1 MHSLLKRL
9 ASWLPRRAHRSLRRG
24 YVRWRF
30 RQGSFVSQEYEYHI
44 LDQLV
49 RPKDWVLDIG
59 ANFGVYTA
67 RFSRLVGPE
76 GRVIA
81 MEPVLQTFDILN
93 ALVQE
98 LPLRNVTLLNVACF
112 EKSCA
117 LPLRIPHDAF
127 GAENLYE
134 SALDPEAS
142 GPVALCLSVDALQLP
157 ERVAVAKI
165 DVEGAELHVLRG
177 MTATLARDRPI
188 LIVEWSP
195 GMEKTVEFLELFG
208 YKVLS
213 TSGKGKDPEGYER
226 LNYVFRADIAEGSGT
241 PPWWSYRVVNR

>member
-1 MHSLLKRL
+1 VESLLKRL
-9 ASWLPRRAHRSLRRG
+9 ASWLPARAHHSLRRY

-30 RQGSFVSQEYEYHI
+30 RQGRFSSQEYEYHI
-44 LDQLV
+44 LDRLV

-67 RFSRLVGPE
+67 RFSQLVGPA

-81 MEPVLQTFDILN
+81 MEPVHQTFDILT
-93 ALVQE
+93 ALVRE

-112 EKSCA
+112 EKSCV
-117 LPLRIPHDAF
+117 LPLRIPPGDF
-127 GAENLYE
+127 GMENLYE
-134 SALDPEAS
+134 SALDPNAT
-142 GPVALCLSVDALQLP
+142 GPAALCLSVDALQLP
-157 ERVAVAKI
+157 ERVALAKI
-165 DVEGAELHVLRG
+165 DVEGAELQVLRG

-195 GMEKTVEFLELFG
+195 GMEKLIEFLEQFG

-213 TSGKGKDPEGYER
+213 ASGKGKSPEGYEQQ
-226 LNYVFRADIAEGSGT
+226 NYLFRADVAEGPT
-241 PPWWSYRVVNR
+241 PPPV